1 MNIKMTVAAVA
12 VAGTALTAGYLA
24 MNSGAAAKGK
34 AQIGTWGFDLT
45 AMDRSMKPG
54 DDFFRHVGGTWMKN
68 TPIPADRSRWGA
80 FDVLRAKS
88 EEDVKNLVNEVSSR
102 KQPAGSPEQK
112 VADFYASY
120 MDTKAIDA
128 QGLKPFQADLDR
140 IASFKTHEDVA
151 AFVGEPGVQTNS
163 PIVIFFGLDDKNPD
177 RYSVDVVQ
185 AGLGMPE
192 RDYYL
197 KPDAKFAETRTA
209 YRAYIE
215 KMLGLA
221 SYTNAAGAADAIMA
235 LEMKIADRHWPVEKL
250 RDVEL
255 AYNPRSLADLKA
267 SAPEFA
273 WDAVLRSANLQN
285 QNFFILRNPEPVA
298 ALAKLFRETPV
309 ETWRAYMTFHFLNAQ
324 ADIMPTAFDDAAF
337 GFNGKVLSG
346 TPQKLDRWK
355 RAVTALSGNFGEQPL
370 GPAVGQIYVKR
381 HFTPEAKV
389 QMQALVGNL
398 LAAYRERIANLEW
411 MSPETRKVAMRKAET
426 VRVKIG
432 YPDKW
437 RDYSALEIRP
447 GDAYGNRKR
456 AIAWDWNR
464 QASRVSNKTD
474 RTEWGLAPQIVNAQ
488 YNPVWN
494 DITFPAA
501 ILQAPFFDPN
511 ADAAINYGAIGGVI
525 GHEMGHG
532 YDDQGAKADENGI
545 LRSWWKKEDE
555 ERFAVKV
562 RALAAQYS
570 KFEPL
575 PGLHV
580 NGELTSG
587 ENIGDLGGLSVARH
601 AYLLSQKGKTPVVLD
616 GYTGEQR
623 LFLGWCQVWRAN
635 IRDERLRAQV
645 TSDPHSPAEYRC
657 NGVVRNV
664 DAWYD
669 AFGVKPGDKL
679 YLKPEDR
686 VHIW

>member
-1 MNIKMTVAAVA
+1 MVLTATAVA
-12 VAGTALTAGYLA
+12 VTALTAGLIA
-24 MNSGAAAKGK
+24 VDFRAGAAGGK
-34 AQIGTWGFDLT
+34 PQIGAWGFDLG
-45 AMDRSMKPG
+45 AMDKSVKPG
-54 DDFFRHVGGTWMKN
+54 DDFFRYVGGTWMKN
-68 TPIPADRSRWGA
+68 TQIPPDRSRWGS
-80 FDVLRAKS
+80 FDILRAKS
-88 EEDVKNLVNEVSSR
+88 EEDVKTLVNDVSSH

-120 MDTKAIDA
+120 MDTKAIEA

-140 IASFKTHEDVA
+140 IAAFKSHDDVA
-151 AFVGEPGVQTNS
+151 TFIGEPGTAANT
-163 PIVIFFGLDDKNPD
+163 PIALVFGLDDKNPD
-177 RYSVDVVQ
+177 RYSVDVFQ
-185 AGLGMPE
+185 AGLGMPD

-197 KPDAKFAETRTA
+197 KSDAKFAETRVA

-221 SYTNAAGAADAIMA
+221 KYANAAGAADAIMA
-235 LEMKIADRHWPVEKL
+235 LEMKIAELQWPIEKL

-255 AYNPRSLADLKA
+255 AYNPRSRAELVS

-273 WDAVLRSANLQN
+273 WEAALKSAGLLN
-285 QNFFILRNPEPVA
+285 QNFFLLRNPEPVA
-298 ALAKLFRETPV
+298 GLAKLFRATPV
-309 ETWRAYMTFHFLNAQ
+309 ETWRAYMTFHYLNAQ
-324 ADIMPTAFDDAAF
+324 ADIMPVAFDDLASD
-337 GFNGKVLSG
+337 FNGKTLSG

-370 GPAVGQIYVKR
+370 GLAVGQIYVKR
-381 HFTPEAKV
+381 HFTPEAKA

-411 MSPETRKVAMRKAET
+411 MSPETRMVALRKAET

-437 RDYSALEIRP
+437 RDYSALDIRP

-456 AIAWDWNR
+456 AGMWDWNR
-464 QASRVSNKTD
+464 QASRLANKTD
-474 RTEWGLAPQIVNAQ
+474 KSEWGLAPQIVNAQ

-494 DITFPAA
+494 DISFPAA

-511 ADAAINYGAIGGVI
+511 ADAAINYGGIGGVI

-532 YDDQGAKADENGI
+532 YDDQGAKSDENGV

-562 RALAAQYS
+562 KALAGQYS
-570 KFEPL
+570 KFQPL
-575 PGLHV
+575 PGLYV
-580 NGELTSG
+580 NGDFTSG
-587 ENIGDLGGLSVARH
+587 ENIGDLGGLSVSRH
-601 AYLLSQKGKTPVVLD
+601 AYQLSLKGKTPAVLD
-616 GYTGEQR
+616 GFTGDQR
-623 LFLGWCQVWRAN
+623 VFLGWCQVWRTN

-645 TSDPHSPAEYRC
+645 TADVHSPAEFRC
-657 NGVVRNV
+657 NGVVRNI
-664 DAWYD
+664 DGWYD
-669 AFGVKPGDKL
+669 AFGVKPENKL
-679 YLKPEDR
+679 YLKPEER
-686 VHIW
+686 VRIW